1 MITVTITSINEIV
14 EESEGLTVD
23 VDVANEGDTAE
34 QDITIELLDFDDIVV
49 DSETLYPSDE
59 EDEEDEED
67 EFQPDTTESITLE
80 WNMQPEDTA
89 EGTIT
94 VQSEDDS
101 ATHNIIGVLSYSENI
116 TYLEGDSSNRHVAQ
130 VNFATYDRGVA
141 DTILN
146 RLEEV
151 INEVG
156 QEVIDKLEQ
165 DV

>member
-23 VDVANEGDTAE
+23 VDIANEGDTAE
-34 QDITIELLDFDDIVV
+34 QDVAIELLDFDDIVV
-49 DSETLYPSDE
+49 DSKTLYPSDE
-59 EDEEDEED
+59 EDE
-67 EFQPDTTESITLE
+67 FKPDTTESITLN

-89 EGTIT
+89 EDTIT

-101 ATHNIIGVLSYSENI
+101 VTYNIIGVLSYSENI
-116 TYLEGDSSNRHVAQ
+116 TYLESNGSNRHVAQ

-141 DTILN
+141 DTIGN